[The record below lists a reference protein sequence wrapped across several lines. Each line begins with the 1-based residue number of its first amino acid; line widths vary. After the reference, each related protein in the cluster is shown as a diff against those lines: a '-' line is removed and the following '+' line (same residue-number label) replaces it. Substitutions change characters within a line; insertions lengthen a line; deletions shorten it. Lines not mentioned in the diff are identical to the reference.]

1 MSLEDRVQKDMVQA
15 MKEKDSDRL
24 RTLRAIKSELLL
36 EKTSGKDVEIDES
49 REIRILQ
56 RMVKSRQESLEIY
69 DKENRSDLADN
80 ERIEIQHLQKYL
92 PEPLSEEEIKDKVRE
107 IVERAGASSM
117 ADMGKVMGIAQKEI
131 GDRADGRLL
140 AGIVKSFLTV

>member
-1 MSLEDRVQKDMVQA
+1 MMNLEDRVQKDMVQA

-36 EKTSGKDVEIDES
+36 EKTSGKDVEINES

-69 DKENRSDLADN
+69 EKENRSDLAEK
-80 ERIEIQHLQKYL
+80 ERIEIVHLQKYL
-92 PEPLSEEEIKDKVRE
+92 PEPLSEEEIRSAVKE
-107 IVERAGASSM
+107 IVDRIGASSM

-131 GDRADGRLL
+131 
-140 AGIVKSFLTV
+140 